1 MGLGAPVGSVIVG
14 TQAFIDKC
22 RRLRKACGGTMR
34 QAGVLA
40 AAALMAMKEIHPV
53 LHLDHLR
60 MSELAAG
67 LGKLDGVKVQRPVQS
82 NICFVNF
89 VKEIPVNYIVS
100 ELRKYKALLEA
111 KFPRVRSARI
121 VLAPSITSL
130 IRVVTP
136 IR

>member
-89 VKEIPVNYIVS
+89 VKEIPVYYIVS
-100 ELRKYKALLEA
+100 ELRKYN
-111 KFPRVRSARI
+111 I
-121 VLAPSITSL
+121 VVIPWTGNSIRMVGAGCHAGRTL
-130 IRVVTP
+130 NAVDP
-136 IR
+136 